1 MIVNLNLQNK
11 KIIIIGGGNEAEKRV
26 KSLVGQDCK
35 IMIISESVNEEI
47 KKIIKSKKIKFLN
60 QKIQNMK
67 FISEIKPDIII
78 TTTDNKNL
86 NQKIIKTAKKRK
98 IIVYSSDNP
107 NDSDFSNLSVI
118 DFDKTI
124 QIAIFT
130 GGQSPAM
137 AKKIRI
143 KTEKILKKIIT
154 NQDINQI
161 KVQNFARRLAKN
173 EILGQ
178 IKRKEYLNSVIT
190 DKKID
195 QLIKDG
201 QIKKAEDR
209 AAILLRNWK

>member
-1 MIVNLNLQNK
+1 MIINLNLKNK
-11 KIIIIGGGNEAEKRV
+11 KVVVIGGGNEAEKRI
-26 KSLVGQDCK
+26 KSILGQDCK
-35 IMIISESVNEEI
+35 IVIISESVSDEI
-47 KKIIKSKKIKFLN
+47 KKIIKLNKIKFLN

-67 FISEIKPDIII
+67 FISETKPDIII

-86 NQKIIKTAKKRK
+86 NQKIIRSAKKRK

-107 NDSDFSNLSVI
+107 NDSDFANLSVM

-137 AKKIRI
+137 AKKIRM
-143 KTEKILKKIIT
+143 KTEKILKKTIT
-154 NQDINQI
+154 NLDINQVKI
-161 KVQNFARRLAKN
+161 QNFARHLAKN
-173 EILGQ
+173 EILEQ
-178 IKRKEYLNSVIT
+178 IKRKEYLNSVLI

-201 QIKKAEDR
+201 QIKKAENR
-209 AAILLRNWK
+209 AVVLLRNWK

>member
-1 MIVNLNLQNK
+1 
-11 KIIIIGGGNEAEKRV
+11 
-26 KSLVGQDCK
+26 
-35 IMIISESVNEEI
+35 
-47 KKIIKSKKIKFLN
+47 
-60 QKIQNMK
+60 MK

-107 NDSDFSNLSVI
+107 NGSDFSNLSVI

-161 KVQNFARRLAKN
+161 KVQNFAR
-173 EILGQ
+173 ILG
-178 IKRKEYLNSVIT
+178 
-190 DKKID
+190 KK
-195 QLIKDG
+195 
-201 QIKKAEDR
+201 
-209 AAILLRNWK
+209 

>member
-26 KSLVGQDCK
+26 KSLLGQDCK

-86 NQKIIKTAKKRK
+86 NQKIIKTAKKTK
-98 IIVYSSDNP
+98 ITVYSSDNP
-107 NDSDFSNLSVI
+107 HDSDFSNLSVI

-161 KVQNFARRLAKN
+161 KVQNFARHLAKN

-201 QIKKAEDR
+201 QIKKAENR

>member
-11 KIIIIGGGNEAEKRV
+11 KIIIIGGGNEAEKRI
-26 KSLVGQDCK
+26 KSLLGQDCK
-35 IMIISESVNEEI
+35 ITIISESVNEEI

-130 GGQSPAM
+130 GGQSPIM

-161 KVQNFARRLAKN
+161 KVQNFARHLAKN

-178 IKRKEYLNSVIT
+178 IKRKEYLNSVII
-190 DKKID
+190 DKKIE

-201 QIKKAEDR
+201 QIKKAENR

>member
-1 MIVNLNLQNK
+1 MIINLNLKNK
-11 KIIIIGGGNEAEKRV
+11 KVIVIGGGNEAEKRI
-26 KSLVGQDCK
+26 KSLLGQDCK
-35 IMIISESVNEEI
+35 IVIISESVNDKI
-47 KKIIKSKKIKFLN
+47 KKIIKLNKIKFLN

-67 FISEIKPDIII
+67 FISETKPDIII

-107 NDSDFSNLSVI
+107 NDSDFANLSVM

-143 KTEKILKKIIT
+143 KTEKILKEIIT
-154 NQDINQI
+154 NHDINQI
-161 KVQNFARRLAKN
+161 KIQNFARHLAKN
-173 EILGQ
+173 EILEQ
-178 IKRKEYLNSVIT
+178 IKRKEYLNSVMD

-201 QIKKAEDR
+201 QIKKAENR
-209 AAILLRNWK
+209 AVILLRKWK